1 MPKLNI
7 SGLNTTFSELKCS
20 ANYALIAPLDNQ
32 LIELTQSMLSNTSEH
47 IFLLSK
53 QVDIFFE
60 SDHSDHLHTLYDEGK
75 LHPFNL
81 SNDISF
87 AKKRWF
93 SKGILNEL
101 KEYTVIK
108 NSCVMVHL
116 SSDMFVDYKT
126 EELKGQLTLYKNF
139 SIAENATVVFLISG
153 ANNSDL
159 RRQLLMFNDVIDG
172 VVNMTQEASVYSL
185 EYDFWHHSE
194 GVIAAE
200 TINYQRKNN
209 QLIVLTAEKDT
220 SQAYGSSATNQD
232 FDEDDVW
239 LVKSAVPAGTKLPAY
254 YKVIEDNDALYEHAF
269 KMKAATLVFAVT
281 RYTDLSLLARECF
294 SLRKQCGRKLKLV
307 IQNVDGVIR
316 HQDECLFLTLGVNLI
331 LYSFSEPSRLLSQI
345 QSIQGFQFSR
355 PLPSSI
361 DDVLKY
367 SDSVLHKG
375 YLPLSDFAK
384 QVTKHSDSAA
394 NLGVSGVLVVLELLP
409 RIDAIHP
416 LHLFHVKRE
425 GDIFSY
431 VDGQVYLYLHACRE
445 HDVDSAIKHL
455 FKLDI
460 ADFFISK
467 NVIADHFYIQQECRR
482 LAREYQATQV
492 PDYTEQLQENI
503 SYIFDGQTPD
513 VATLSAETAE
523 FRKVVRPVS
532 MPIKVILKGEST

>member
-1 MPKLNI
+1 MPNLNI
-7 SGLNTTFSELKCS
+7 TGLNTAFSELKYS

-32 LIELTQSMLSNTSEH
+32 LIELTQSILSNASEH
-47 IFLLSK
+47 VFLLSK

-60 SDHSDHLHTLYDEGK
+60 SDHSSYFQDLYYAGK

-81 SNDISF
+81 SYDTST
-87 AKKRWF
+87 AKKLRF
-93 SKGILNEL
+93 SKGVLNEL
-101 KEYTVIK
+101 NEYTGIK
-108 NSCVMVHL
+108 NSSVIVHL
-116 SSDMFVDYKT
+116 SSDMFVDYKLD
-126 EELKGQLTLYKNF
+126 ELRNKLSIYKRF
-139 SIAENATVVFLISG
+139 SIEKNSTVVFLISG
-153 ANNSDL
+153 ANNSNL
-159 RRQLLMFNDVIDG
+159 RCQLLKLNDVIDG
-172 VVNMTQEASVYSL
+172 VANITQEASIYRL

-200 TINYQRKNN
+200 TINYQSKND
-209 QLIVLTAEKDT
+209 QLTVLTTENEVVNP
-220 SQAYGSSATNQD
+220 YGATKQD

-254 YKVIEDNDALYEHAF
+254 YEIIEDNNALYEKAF
-269 KMKAATLVFAVT
+269 TMKAATVIFAVT

-307 IQNVDGVIR
+307 IQNVDGIIR

-375 YLPLSDFAK
+375 YLPLTEFAK

-394 NLGVSGVLVVLELLP
+394 NLGISGVLVVLELLP

-416 LHLFHVKRE
+416 LNLFHVKRE

-431 VDGQVYLYLHACRE
+431 VDAQVYLYLHACRE

-460 ADFFISK
+460 TDFFISK
-467 NVIADHFYIQQECRR
+467 NVIADHFHIQQECRR
-482 LAREYQATQV
+482 LVRQYQAIET
-492 PDYTEQLQENI
+492 PDFTEQLKENV
-503 SYIFDGQTPD
+503 SYIFDGQISG
-513 VATLSAETAE
+513 VSALAIETSE
-523 FRKVVRPVS
+523 FRKVERPISEPV
-532 MPIKVILKGEST
+532 KVILKGEAK

>member
-1 MPKLNI
+1 MPNLNI
-7 SGLNTTFSELKCS
+7 SGLNKAFSELKCS

-32 LIELTQSMLSNTSEH
+32 LIELTQSMLFNTSEH

-53 QVDIFFE
+53 QIEAFFDG
-60 SDHSDHLHTLYDEGK
+60 DHASHLHTLYDEGK

-81 SNDISF
+81 NYDLSSANNL
-87 AKKRWF
+87 RF
-93 SKGILNEL
+93 SKGVLNEL
-101 KEYTVIK
+101 KEYTEIK
-108 NSCVMVHL
+108 NSCVIVHL
-116 SSDMFVDYKT
+116 SSDMFVGYKT
-126 EELKGQLTLYKNF
+126 HELKSKITLYKNF

-153 ANNSDL
+153 ASNSDL
-159 RRQLLMFNDVIDG
+159 RRQLLTFNDVVDG
-172 VVNMTQEASVYSL
+172 VINMTQEASVYSL

-200 TINYQRKNN
+200 TINYQHKNN
-209 QLIVLTAEKDT
+209 QLIVLTPENEAVQ
-220 SQAYGSSATNQD
+220 SYRATNQD

-239 LVKSAVPAGTKLPAY
+239 LVKSAVPADTKLPAY
-254 YKVIEDNDALYEHAF
+254 YKVIEGNDALYEKAF

-307 IQNVDGVIR
+307 IQNVDGIIR

-375 YLPLSDFAK
+375 YLPLIDFAK

-431 VDGQVYLYLHACRE
+431 VDAQVYLYLHACRE

-460 ADFFISK
+460 TDFFISK

-482 LAREYQATQV
+482 LVRQYQATEV
-492 PDYTEQLQENI
+492 PDFTEQLKENV
-503 SYIFDGQTPD
+503 SYIFDGQIAD
-513 VATLSAETAE
+513 VSALAIETAE
-523 FRKVVRPVS
+523 FRKVERPIS
-532 MPIKVILKGEST
+532 EPIKVMLKGEAK

>member
-1 MPKLNI
+1 M
-7 SGLNTTFSELKCS
+7 
-20 ANYALIAPLDNQ
+20 
-32 LIELTQSMLSNTSEH
+32 
-47 IFLLSK
+47 
-53 QVDIFFE
+53 
-60 SDHSDHLHTLYDEGK
+60 
-75 LHPFNL
+75 
-81 SNDISF
+81 
-87 AKKRWF
+87 
-93 SKGILNEL
+93 
-101 KEYTVIK
+101 
-108 NSCVMVHL
+108 
-116 SSDMFVDYKT
+116 
-126 EELKGQLTLYKNF
+126 
-139 SIAENATVVFLISG
+139 
-153 ANNSDL
+153 
-159 RRQLLMFNDVIDG
+159 
-172 VVNMTQEASVYSL
+172 
-185 EYDFWHHSE
+185 
-194 GVIAAE
+194 
-200 TINYQRKNN
+200 
-209 QLIVLTAEKDT
+209 
-220 SQAYGSSATNQD
+220 
-232 FDEDDVW
+232 
-239 LVKSAVPAGTKLPAY
+239 
-254 YKVIEDNDALYEHAF
+254 
-269 KMKAATLVFAVT
+269 
-281 RYTDLSLLARECF
+281 
-294 SLRKQCGRKLKLV
+294 RKQCGRKLKLV

-503 SYIFDGQTPD
+503 SYIFDGLTPD

-523 FRKVVRPVS
+523 FRKVVSPVS